1 MQGLRALRQLALR
14 PPIPTLHH
22 PMVYGALST
31 LPQST
36 VPATP
41 DVCDGVV
48 KNPCLNFY
56 RTKINLGPFSC
67 DWEKFLAWRFF
78 AVSSDW
84 HDLTEMDFFVKRL
97 FKIPGTIRPLAF
109 LDYYEPCIVFEA
121 GGEYCYLDTGSNDY
135 LIHYGHA
142 FASEDDFLAAFIH
155 RHPPLEGT
163 IHEFPDDTEDLYD
176 AVWDEQKQRKKE
188 AAEKARQN

>member
-1 MQGLRALRQLALR
+1 QGLRALRQLALR
-14 PPIPTLHH
+14 PPIPTLRH
-22 PMVYGALST
+22 PIVYGALTT

-41 DVCDGVV
+41 DIWDGVV
-48 KNPCLNFY
+48 KQL
-56 RTKINLGPFSC
+56 
-67 DWEKFLAWRFF
+67 F

-109 LDYYEPCIVFEA
+109 LDYYKPCIVFEA

-135 LIHYGHA
+135 LIHFGHA
-142 FASEDDFLAAFIH
+142 FASQDDFLAAFIH

-163 IHEFPDDTEDLYD
+163 IHEFPDDMEDLYD
-176 AVWDEQKQRKKE
+176 VVWDEQKQRKKE
-188 AAEKARQN
+188 AAEKAGYN